1 MAIRGAVIEEA
12 GHAGEPAAA
21 RHVRLSVHEDLPP
34 LEGHWCAFEQRADC
48 TVFQSFGCL
57 SGRFSKARAFFG
69 RLASRLGGLVRA
81 SSQPRRES
89 AMNRRHLPAHA
100 ACALLAL
107 AAAGAPVHALEYGV
121 NIHHGGTPEFNA
133 QRAALMKERN
143 FTTARMDYISFHDV
157 APLRDQ
163 ISRIRAN
170 GGSVEVV
177 LWTKFGNDHSCN
189 PDLAAVERFAY
200 EDARQAVE
208 KMKDLVHDYELLN
221 ETFQRTEIRAE
232 IDLNHMGNSSAPY
245 HGKPCM
251 ASLAAGLRGM
261 SRAIRD
267 VRARSGLPLRAIL
280 GSGGRDFGFLRF
292 MQEEGVLFDVIG
304 FHAYQ
309 EAISPSMLDDPW
321 FGPGGPYAQLAKFG
335 KPVHVN
341 EFNCGEIYHPTY
353 ENEAGQPLAE
363 RCLKALNKHLSDL
376 ENQKSVT
383 VEAVHFYELLD
394 EPEKGRPEG
403 EFGLMYDLRRPKPQ
417 LYLYTAFA
425 GGNLTADERR
435 EITRRGL
442 MSDAQISAR
451 RRVP

>member
-1 MAIRGAVIEEA
+1 
-12 GHAGEPAAA
+12 
-21 RHVRLSVHEDLPP
+21 
-34 LEGHWCAFEQRADC
+34 
-48 TVFQSFGCL
+48 
-57 SGRFSKARAFFG
+57 
-69 RLASRLGGLVRA
+69 
-81 SSQPRRES
+81 
-89 AMNRRHLPAHA
+89 MNRGRLPAHG

-107 AAAGAPVHALEYGV
+107 AAASMSAHAMQYGV

-157 APLRDQ
+157 AALRDQ
-163 ISRIRAN
+163 VSRIRAN

-189 PDLAAVERFAY
+189 PDLAAVERSAY
-200 EDARQAVE
+200 DDARQAVD

-245 HGKPCM
+245 YGKPCM

-261 SRAIRD
+261 SRAIGD
-267 VRARSGLPLRAIL
+267 VRASSGLPLRAIL
-280 GSGGRDFGFLRF
+280 GSGGRDFGFLSF
-292 MQEEGVLFDVIG
+292 MQEQGVLFDVIG

-309 EAISPSMLDDPW
+309 EATSPSMLDDPW

-341 EFNCGEIYHPTY
+341 EFNCGEIYRPTY
-353 ENEAGQPLAE
+353 ENEAGRPLAE
-363 RCLKALNKHLSDL
+363 QCLKALKKHLTDL

-383 VEAVHFYELLD
+383 IESVHFYELLD
-394 EPEKGRPEG
+394 EPEKGQPEG
-403 EFGLMYDLRRPKPQ
+403 EFGLMYDLERPKPQ

-435 EITRRGL
+435 EVTRRGL
-442 MSDAQISAR
+442 MSDAQVSAR
-451 RRVP
+451 RRSQ